1 MERIIINI
9 ELVRPMECTDDQLLE
24 WVEFELGYRA
34 DISMENPLS
43 ECVFVA
49 DKVNICRY

>member
-9 ELVRPMECTDDQLLE
+9 ELVRPMGCTDDQLLE
-24 WVEFELGYRA
+24 WVEFELRYRA

-43 ECVFVA
+43 DAFLLQI
-49 DKVNICRY
+49 K